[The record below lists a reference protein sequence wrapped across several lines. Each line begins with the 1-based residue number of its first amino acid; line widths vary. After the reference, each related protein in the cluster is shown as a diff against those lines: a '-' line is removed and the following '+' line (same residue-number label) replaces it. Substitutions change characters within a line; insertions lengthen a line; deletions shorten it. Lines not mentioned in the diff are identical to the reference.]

1 MQTWNPDYGKKT
13 KFIYRSRARRTDAEP
28 IIHKVNL
35 LVVIGPFLFQ
45 YTTRACPAQWGKKK
59 TVAGQV
65 DFVRLLYLLW
75 RRFWEIRAAVSLR
88 LHKPITTCRDTVA
101 DWRLFCRVS
110 FAFSKLTWS
119 TSIKKSIAP
128 PPGRYDYLSALSFQ
142 LKQKNHSHFCCASFP
157 LRGAGAFYCRFFGK
171 SSEVCRCRSPPPF
184 DSLVN
189 RPWIEM
195 EVHNEESQS

>member
-13 KFIYRSRARRTDAEP
+13 KFIHRSRARRTDAEP

-110 FAFSKLTWS
+110 FAFSKLTRS
-119 TSIKKSIAP
+119 TSVKKSIAP
-128 PPGRYDYLSALSFQ
+128 PPGKYNIASALSFHVIQ
-142 LKQKNHSHFCCASFP
+142 YNNGCSWRASFP
-157 LRGAGAFYCRFFGK
+157 SRKSGVFCCHFFGDDPV
-171 SSEVCRCRSPPPF
+171 VCRCRSPPPF
-184 DSLVN
+184 DSPVN
-189 RPWIEM
+189 HPRIEM
-195 EVHNEESQS
+195 EVHNEEN

>member
-1 MQTWNPDYGKKT
+1 MQTWNPDYSKKT
-13 KFIYRSRARRTDAEP
+13 KFIHRPRARRTDAEP
-28 IIHKVNL
+28 IIHKVNS

-88 LHKPITTCRDTVA
+88 LHNPMMTCRDTVA

-119 TSIKKSIAP
+119 TSVKKSIAP
-128 PPGRYDYLSALSFQ
+128 PPGKFCITSALSFCVI
-142 LKQKNHSHFCCASFP
+142 KYNRGCSWCASFP
-157 LRGAGAFYCRFFGK
+157 LRKSGVFCCLFFGDDPV
-171 SSEVCRCRSPPPF
+171 VCRCRSPPPF
-184 DSLVN
+184 DSPVN
-189 RPWIEM
+189 HPWIEM
-195 EVHNEESQS
+195 EVHNEEN

>member
-13 KFIYRSRARRTDAEP
+13 KFIHRSRARRTDAEP
-28 IIHKVNL
+28 IIHKVNS

-110 FAFSKLTWS
+110 FAFSKLPWS

-128 PPGRYDYLSALSFQ
+128 PPGKYSIASALSFHVIQ
-142 LKQKNHSHFCCASFP
+142 HNNDCSWHASFP
-157 LRGAGAFYCRFFGK
+157 LRESGVFCCLFFGDNPA
-171 SSEVCRCRSPPPF
+171 VYRCRSPPPF

-189 RPWIEM
+189 HPWIEM
-195 EVHNEESQS
+195 EVHNEEN

>member
-1 MQTWNPDYGKKT
+1 MQTWNPDYSKKT
-13 KFIYRSRARRTDAEP
+13 KFIHRSRARRTDAEP
-28 IIHKVNL
+28 IIHKVNS

-88 LHKPITTCRDTVA
+88 LHKPMTTCRDTVA

-119 TSIKKSIAP
+119 TSVKKSLAP
-128 PPGRYDYLSALSFQ
+128 PPGKYNIASALSFRVIQ
-142 LKQKNHSHFCCASFP
+142 YNNDCSWRASFP
-157 LRGAGAFYCRFFGK
+157 SWKSGVFCCHFFGDDPV
-171 SSEVCRCRSPPPF
+171 VCRCRSPPPF
-184 DSLVN
+184 DSPVN
-189 RPWIEM
+189 HPWIEM
-195 EVHNEESQS
+195 EVHNEEN

>member
-1 MQTWNPDYGKKT
+1 MQTWNPDYSKKT
-13 KFIYRSRARRTDAEP
+13 KFIHRPRARRTDAEP
-28 IIHKVNL
+28 IIRKVNS
-35 LVVIGPFLFQ
+35 LVIIGSFLFQ
-45 YTTRACPAQWGKKK
+45 YTMRACPAQWGKKK

-119 TSIKKSIAP
+119 TSVKKSIAP
-128 PPGRYDYLSALSFQ
+128 PPGKYNIASALSFHVIQ
-142 LKQKNHSHFCCASFP
+142 YNNDCSWRASFP
-157 LRGAGAFYCRFFGK
+157 SRKSGVFCCHFFGDDPV
-171 SSEVCRCRSPPPF
+171 VCRCRSPPPF
-184 DSLVN
+184 DSPVN
-189 RPWIEM
+189 HPWIEM
-195 EVHNEESQS
+195 EVHNEEN